1 MSSDSFGWNGLSAD
15 QIYTR
20 VMGNM
25 GWGKI
30 VLMHVGAAS
39 QDANAL
45 DRIIRELER
54 QGYAFGTFAD
64 VIAEAAPAS
73 GTSIRLLP

>member
-1 MSSDSFGWNGLSAD
+1 MDDRLFGWNGLTAD
-15 QIYTR
+15 EIYAR

-45 DRIIRELER
+45 DRIIRELET
-54 QGYAFGTFAD
+54 QGYSFGTFAE
-64 VIAEAAPAS
+64 VIAEAHPAT
-73 GTSIRLLP
+73 GTPIRLVP